1 MKTAGKGGTHAPY
14 SISAGDGSISAY
26 QRIRSGGSQSATVPE
41 PLKLH
46 GWQLLDEFNR
56 AFAKQPPSGYVT
68 PAHLVTRDNITADGG
83 ASNLYDPQN
92 DYQGHYKAI
101 WGVK

>member
-1 MKTAGKGGTHAPY
+1 V
-14 SISAGDGSISAY
+14 
-26 QRIRSGGSQSATVPE
+26 RSQKSQVATVPE

-56 AFAKQPPSGYVT
+56 AFAHQPPSGYVT
-68 PAHLVTRDNITADGG
+68 PAHLVTKDNIDADGG
-83 ASNLYDPQN
+83 KNNEFDPGN
-92 DYQGHYKAI
+92 DYQSHYKAI